1 MSAATYHAS
10 CGGPLLRLKVDSLVL
25 AAFRALLL
33 DARQLNATGTVSELA
48 QERASNRTKRKGA
61 HDESSSMSSSS

>member
-48 QERASNRTKRKGA
+48 
-61 HDESSSMSSSS
+61 